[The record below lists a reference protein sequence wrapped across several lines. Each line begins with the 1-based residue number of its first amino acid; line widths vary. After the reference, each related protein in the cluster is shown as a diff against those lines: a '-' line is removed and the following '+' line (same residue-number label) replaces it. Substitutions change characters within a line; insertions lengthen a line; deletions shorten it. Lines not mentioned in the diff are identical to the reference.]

1 MISVTSQTM
10 KSVLDKNSNKHNKKR
25 ISNFLLKVILCGIVV
40 NSIFSFLLTNEVRKI
55 DSVIEKDEMDTNID
69 SSHSTNQSIEKEE
82 SQLEKPKITSITSS
96 PYAYVW
102 IIGGIHEEKPSYK
115 GFLYDVLVSAQ
126 ILRKSGSTADF
137 WLQIRLSP
145 DSKLDALP
153 TEDLRLLGALG
164 FQIKQHEK
172 PNHESFSQLMFDKF
186 FILSMIDYKRV
197 MYLDADTMPLI
208 NLDYLFH
215 LSDPDHTASP
225 TLLKSNFIYA
235 TRGEPCNGG
244 LFFVQPSAR
253 KYEQYIET
261 IKVQRE
267 KAKSLPYPHFDRIDG
282 WGHNFRKNKDKWEGV
297 HQTGFRWN
305 FHGAHVDQGLLYYLT
320 KYLYKDVS
328 IAIGDKIQNW
338 KAKDGQD
345 NPQLEVEIDGVLA
358 KHSPKPLIYTVEYC
372 SKDVRPKHSH
382 DLWKCMPPY
391 TSFAH
396 FFGATKPWQNSFNI
410 KDTKIQPPK
419 AKNLWFRE
427 LIELNENLEIGL
439 DFLNWDKHLNY
450 MKESS
455 LGYMPFYKD
464 QANLINETTDMSKP
478 LTSSSNLVDKSPRTT
493 PLVVA
498 YAVSLVKC
506 GDHQNHVAGLIDA
519 ALVLLHSIH
528 KISSRNSLSGS
539 KYDYKMYAIVHSKA
553 QVCADV
559 LKKVGFEIIIVDP
572 PVETKEI
579 KGKFLRENIHKERCC
594 GHDEFIK
601 LYAYTLPEEIIV
613 HTDLDFTFFK
623 PMDHLFDAIHFSKD
637 SPEGKVARNIIEL
650 ERPGEELPDK
660 IGAFLT
666 RDWTQVA
673 RGKWPPGFQAGFL
686 VARRDP
692 SVMDDL
698 VKIIKE
704 GNYSEG
710 WGNTYGWGNKGYGG
724 YVGAMAMQGLIAYYY
739 DHFRTNS
746 AVELNQ
752 CLYNHVGVDVKSRG
766 KCRNGLDTCEDC
778 RKTNLDKIYSTHYT
792 TCRKPWLCQATGAS
806 GGKKKGGVMA
816 SAINTDTVILEHCL
830 QIVREWHLLRSDLES
845 SIYELTNDD
854 SMKLG
859 VAGDYRKDIFQGHCD
874 GDGSKNY
881 LQLSLQDENMYRIQ
895 ELYV

>member
-1 MISVTSQTM
+1 
-10 KSVLDKNSNKHNKKR
+10 
-25 ISNFLLKVILCGIVV
+25 LKFILCGIVI
-40 NSIFSFLLTNEVRKI
+40 NSIFSFLLTNEVRKR
-55 DSVIEKDEMDTNID
+55 DTVIEKDEMDTNID
-69 SSHSTNQSIEKEE
+69 SSHSTNQSIEKQE
-82 SQLEKPKITSITSS
+82 SQLEKPKI
-96 PYAYVW
+96 
-102 IIGGIHEEKPSYK
+102 K
-115 GFLYDVLVSAQ
+115 
-126 ILRKSGSTADF
+126 
-137 WLQIRLSP
+137 
-145 DSKLDALP
+145 
-153 TEDLRLLGALG
+153 
-164 FQIKQHEK
+164 
-172 PNHESFSQLMFDKF
+172 
-186 FILSMIDYKRV
+186 
-197 MYLDADTMPLI
+197 
-208 NLDYLFH
+208 
-215 LSDPDHTASP
+215 
-225 TLLKSNFIYA
+225 
-235 TRGEPCNGG
+235 
-244 LFFVQPSAR
+244 
-253 KYEQYIET
+253 
-261 IKVQRE
+261 
-267 KAKSLPYPHFDRIDG
+267 
-282 WGHNFRKNKDKWEGV
+282 
-297 HQTGFRWN
+297 
-305 FHGAHVDQGLLYYLT
+305 
-320 KYLYKDVS
+320 
-328 IAIGDKIQNW
+328 
-338 KAKDGQD
+338 
-345 NPQLEVEIDGVLA
+345 
-358 KHSPKPLIYTVEYC
+358 
-372 SKDVRPKHSH
+372 
-382 DLWKCMPPY
+382 
-391 TSFAH
+391 
-396 FFGATKPWQNSFNI
+396 
-410 KDTKIQPPK
+410 
-419 AKNLWFRE
+419 
-427 LIELNENLEIGL
+427 
-439 DFLNWDKHLNY
+439 
-450 MKESS
+450 
-455 LGYMPFYKD
+455 
-464 QANLINETTDMSKP
+464 
-478 LTSSSNLVDKSPRTT
+478 T

-498 YAVSLVKC
+498 YAFSLVKC
-506 GDHQNHVAGLIDA
+506 GDHQNHIAGLIDA

-528 KISSRNSLSGS
+528 KISSRNPLSGS

-579 KGKFLRENIHKERCC
+579 KGKYLREHIHRERCC

-854 SMKLG
+854 SIKLG